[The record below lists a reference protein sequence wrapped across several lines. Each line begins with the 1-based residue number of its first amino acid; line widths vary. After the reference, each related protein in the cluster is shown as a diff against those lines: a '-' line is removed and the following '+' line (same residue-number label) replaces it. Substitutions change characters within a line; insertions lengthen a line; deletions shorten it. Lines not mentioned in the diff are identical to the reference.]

1 MTSRT
6 VHDITAAWPQIV
18 ALVRNQTGNEPGV
31 RLWLDTGR
39 VRAVG
44 IEDGALVI
52 ECPTPTWS
60 HQLSSRFGPAIRAA
74 LAEATSLEVSGV
86 RCRIPGAAALAHE
99 RALQR
104 SATPATRS
112 EPPRP
117 AASRAGVKL
126 LDDFVVGSCN
136 RLAYDAIRRLLEMP
150 EHPINPVF
158 IHGPSGVGK
167 THLEQGLALAFKERY
182 AKSKVLYIR
191 CEQFTNDFIEACENG
206 GAAINA
212 FRVRMR
218 HPDLLLIDDIHFLS
232 KGQKERTKDELFAT
246 FEHLANHGKKVV
258 ITSDASPRDIQYLEE
273 RFVQRFSG
281 GLVVPLDRPD
291 PAVRRE
297 VVARRARE
305 QGVELPDE
313 VLEYVASHVTDNVR
327 MLEGAVNRLVQF
339 AQSFERRI
347 DLAAARQCLADL
359 IGRDRGEDATAM
371 VRREVAGRYGLK
383 PADLDGRS
391 KTQPRADARF
401 VAMYV
406 LRHVTGGTYGA
417 IGQSF
422 GIKNHT
428 SVLHG
433 CDKVRKMRGQD
444 PELDGFIDDLI
455 IRAKRG

>member
-1 MTSRT
+1 MTART
-6 VHDITAAWPQIV
+6 ANDIRAAWPQVV
-18 ALVRNQTGNEPGV
+18 ALVRSQTGNEAGV

-39 VRAVG
+39 VQAVG
-44 IEDGALVI
+44 VEDGHLLI

-60 HQLSSRFGPAIRAA
+60 HQLSSRFGPAICAA
-74 LAEATSLEVSGV
+74 VAQATGAQIAGV

-104 SATPATRS
+104 SAQPAAA
-112 EPPRP
+112 PARP
-117 AASRAGVKL
+117 APARIGGKL
-126 LDDFVVGSCN
+126 LDDFVVGPCN
-136 RLAYDAIRRLLEMP
+136 RLAYDAVRRLLDLP
-150 EHPINPVF
+150 EHPINPLF

-273 RFVQRFSG
+273 RFVQRFAG
-281 GLVVPLDRPD
+281 GLVLPLERPD

-305 QGVELPDE
+305 QGAELPDE
-313 VLEYVASHVTDNVR
+313 VLEYVAGHVTDNVR

-339 AQSFERRI
+339 AQSFQRRI

-371 VRREVAGRYGLK
+371 VKREVAARYGLK
-383 PADLDGRS
+383 AADLDGRS

-406 LRHVTGGTYGA
+406 LRHVTGDTYGA
-417 IGQSF
+417 IGQAF
-422 GIKNHT
+422 GIRNHT

-433 CDKVRKMRGQD
+433 CDKVRKLRGQD
-444 PELDGFIDDLI
+444 PDLDGFIEDLI
-455 IRAKRG
+455 IRAKR

>member
-1 MTSRT
+1 MTTRS
-6 VHDITAAWPQIV
+6 VNDITTAWPQIV
-18 ALVRNQTGNEPGV
+18 ALVRDQTGNVAGV
-31 RLWLDTGR
+31 RLWLDTAR

-44 IEDGALVI
+44 IEEQHLVI

-60 HQLSSRFGPAIRAA
+60 HQLSSRFGPAICSA
-74 LAEATSLEVSGV
+74 LAATTGTQVAGV

-104 SATPATRS
+104 TAAPAS
-112 EPPRP
+112 EPARP
-117 AASRAGVKL
+117 APGRHGGKQ
-126 LDDFVVGSCN
+126 LDDFVVGPCN
-136 RLAYDAIRRLLEMP
+136 RLAYDAVRRLLEMP
-150 EHPINPVF
+150 DHPINPVF

-167 THLEQGLALAFKERY
+167 THLEQGLAQAFKDRH

-191 CEQFTNDFIEACENG
+191 CEQFTNEFIEACENG

-273 RFVQRFSG
+273 RFVQRFAG

-291 PAVRRE
+291 PSVRRE
-297 VVARRARE
+297 VVARRARD

-313 VLEYVASHVTDNVR
+313 VLEYVAGHVTDNVR

-339 AQSFERRI
+339 AQSFQRRI

-371 VRREVAGRYGLK
+371 VRREVAARYGLK

-406 LRHVTGGTYGA
+406 LRYVTGGTYGA
-417 IGQSF
+417 IGQAF

-433 CDKVRKMRGQD
+433 CGKVRQLRGQD
-444 PELDGFIDDLI
+444 PELDGFIEDLI

>member
-1 MTSRT
+1 VTSRP
-6 VHDITAAWPQIV
+6 VLDITTAWPQVV

-31 RLWLDTGR
+31 RLWLDTAR

-44 IEDGALVI
+44 VEDDMLLI

-60 HQLSSRFGPAIRAA
+60 HQLSSRFGPAIRNA
-74 LAEATSLEVSGV
+74 LAEAAGVKVNGV
-86 RCRIPGAAALAHE
+86 RCRIPGAAARAHE
-99 RALQR
+99 RELQR
-104 SATPATRS
+104 SVAPAA
-112 EPPRP
+112 EPARP
-117 AASRAGVKL
+117 AGRAGVKL

-136 RLAYDAIRRLLEMP
+136 RLAYDAVRRLLEMP

-273 RFVQRFSG
+273 RFVQRFAG

-291 PAVRRE
+291 PIVRRE
-297 VVARRARE
+297 VVARRARD
-305 QGVELPDE
+305 QGAELPDE

-339 AQSFERRI
+339 AHSFQRRI

-371 VRREVAGRYGLK
+371 VRREVATRYGLK
-383 PADLDGRS
+383 PSDLDGRS

-444 PELDGFIDDLI
+444 PDLDGFIEDLV

>member
-1 MTSRT
+1 MTIRPAAST
-6 VHDITAAWPQIV
+6 PLATAWPQIV
-18 ALVRNQTGNEPGV
+18 ALVRTQTGNEPGV
-31 RLWLDTGR
+31 RLWLDSPR
-39 VRAVG
+39 VQLVG
-44 IEDGALVI
+44 IEDDVLVL

-60 HQLSSRFGPAIRAA
+60 HQLNSKFAGAIRAA
-74 LAEATSLEVSGV
+74 LTEVTGLHAASL
-86 RCRIPGAAALAHE
+86 RCRIPGAAVRAHE
-99 RALQR
+99 RELARTTQQPAVEAPRHGR
-104 SATPATRS
+104 SAA
-112 EPPRP
+112 
-117 AASRAGVKL
+117 KL
-126 LDDFVVGSCN
+126 LEDFVVGPCN
-136 RLAYDAIRRLLEMP
+136 RLAYDAVRRLLESP
-150 EHPINPVF
+150 DNPINPVF

-167 THLEQGLALAFKERY
+167 THLEQGLSAAFRERY
-182 AKSKVLYIR
+182 PKSKVLYIR
-191 CEQFTNDFIEACENG
+191 CEQFTNDFIEACEGG

-258 ITSDASPRDIQYLEE
+258 ITSDAGPRDIQYLEE
-273 RFVQRFSG
+273 RFVQRFAG

-297 VVARRARE
+297 IVARRARE
-305 QGVELPDE
+305 QGAELPDE
-313 VLEYVASHVTDNVR
+313 VLEYVAGHVTDNVR

-339 AQSFERRI
+339 SSSFQRRI

-359 IGRDRGEDATAM
+359 IGRDRGEDAVAM
-371 VRREVAGRYGLK
+371 VRREVAARFGLK
-383 PADLDGRS
+383 PTDLDGRS

-406 LRHVTGGTYGA
+406 MRHVTGGTYGA
-417 IGQSF
+417 IGQIF

-433 CDKVRKMRGQD
+433 CDKVRKLRGQN
-444 PELDGFIDDLI
+444 PELDGFIEDLI
-455 IRAKRG
+455 IRAKR

>member
-1 MTSRT
+1 MTTRPT
-6 VHDITAAWPQIV
+6 TTIPLAVAWPQIV
-18 ALVRNQTGNEPGV
+18 ALVRAQTANEPGV
-31 RLWLDTGR
+31 RLWLDSPR
-39 VRAVG
+39 VQLVG
-44 IEDGALVI
+44 IEEGVLVL

-60 HQLSSRFGPAIRAA
+60 HQLTSKFGTAIRSALTEVTGLPAA
-74 LAEATSLEVSGV
+74 QL
-86 RCRIPGAAALAHE
+86 RCRIPGAAARAHE
-99 RALQR
+99 RELARTAQPAVEAPRLAR
-104 SATPATRS
+104 SAA
-112 EPPRP
+112 
-117 AASRAGVKL
+117 KL
-126 LDDFVVGSCN
+126 LDDFVVGPCN
-136 RLAYDAIRRLLEMP
+136 RLAYDAVRRLLESP
-150 EHPINPVF
+150 ENPINPVF

-167 THLEQGLALAFKERY
+167 THLEQGLSAAFRAGY
-182 AKSKVLYIR
+182 PKSKVLYIR
-191 CEQFTNDFIEACENG
+191 CEQFTNDFIEACEGG

-258 ITSDASPRDIQYLEE
+258 ITSDACPRDIQYLEE
-273 RFVQRFSG
+273 RFVQRFTG

-291 PAVRRE
+291 PAVRLE
-297 VVARRARE
+297 IVARRARE
-305 QGVELPDE
+305 QGAELPDE
-313 VLEYVASHVTDNVR
+313 VLEYVAGHVTDNVR

-339 AQSFERRI
+339 ANSFQRRI

-359 IGRDRGEDATAM
+359 IGRDRGEDAVAM
-371 VRREVAGRYGLK
+371 VRREVAARFGLK
-383 PADLDGRS
+383 PTDLDGRS

-406 LRHVTGGTYGA
+406 MRHVTGGTYGA
-417 IGQSF
+417 IGHIF

-444 PELDGFIDDLI
+444 PELDGYIEDLI
-455 IRAKRG
+455 LRAKR